1 MLFGKEDWERIQKLR
16 IQKAVSEA
24 IEQEMKASEKRLT
37 DARKNVIDAE
47 QKAANAE
54 QKAANA
60 EQKAASAEQKA
71 ANAEEQRFQIQ
82 QRCIIEVLK
91 QYGEISDVVMR
102 RIQDEKDID
111 VLQKWFTLALHVD
124 SSEIFIQKIESND

>member
-37 DARKNVIDAE
+37 DARKNVID
-47 QKAANAE
+47 AE

>member
-1 MLFGKEDWERIQKLR
+1 MLFGKENWERIQKLR

-37 DARKNVIDAE
+37 DARKNVID
-47 QKAANAE
+47 AE